1 MELSRAQDGPAMIF
15 PFSSSGSIR
24 TALSYQP
31 MKTQEKP
38 GYVLGIDYGTD
49 SCRALVIDA
58 LDGREIA
65 QGVAY
70 YPRWSRGEYCAPTE
84 NRFRQHPLD
93 YIESLEAAM
102 EGIFLKVGA
111 VTLKSIRGIAIDTT
125 GSTPCAVTKE
135 GVPLSLLPDFGQDPD
150 AMFILWKDHRS
161 TEEASEINR
170 LARSWGGEDYTKFE
184 GGAYSS
190 EWFWAK
196 ALHVLSNNPKVA
208 RATYSFLEHC
218 DWMPALLTGTP
229 FDKIK
234 RSRTAA
240 GHKAMWH
247 EAFGGYPSSE
257 FLVRLSPAL
266 AKIGPTLGTK
276 TYTSD
281 QVCGHLT
288 QEWAGRLHL
297 EAGIPVAVGSIDAH
311 MGAVGAGV
319 KPGVLVKVMGTSTCD
334 MIVSPRDGT
343 EERLVAGIC
352 GQVDGSIVPSM
363 LGYEAGQSAFGDV
376 YAWFKRLLLWPLEA
390 ILPEFPGMDEAAKS
404 ALKEKFDES
413 IMATLEREAERID
426 PADSQVLAL
435 DWLNGR
441 RTPDANQLLKGAIAG
456 LTLGTTA
463 PMIYRAL
470 IEATAFGTKAI
481 VERFKREGVPVGR
494 IVAIGGVARK
504 SRLVMQIVAD
514 VLDAPIDV
522 VGNDQTVALGAAMFA
537 SVAAGI
543 YPTVVDA
550 QAAMAPKI
558 EKTVVPDPAMVS
570 LYATLYKKYLGL
582 GAFVETKLAP

>member
-1 MELSRAQDGPAMIF
+1 
-15 PFSSSGSIR
+15 
-24 TALSYQP
+24 
-31 MKTQEKP
+31 MKTQKKP

-49 SCRALVIDA
+49 SCRAVVIDA

-65 QGVAY
+65 QHVAW
-70 YPRWSRGEYCAPTE
+70 YPRWSKGLYCVPAE
-84 NRFRQHPLD
+84 NLFRQHPLD
-93 YIESLEAAM
+93 YIESLETAM
-102 EGIFLKVGA
+102 EAIFRKVGA
-111 VTLKSIRGIAIDTT
+111 GTLSSIRGVALDTT
-125 GSTPCAVTKE
+125 ASTPCAVTRE
-135 GVPLSLLPDFGQDPD
+135 GTPLSLLPEFGEDPD
-150 AMFILWKDHRS
+150 AMFILWKDHTATR
-161 TEEASEINR
+161 EAAEINR
-170 LARSWGGEDYTKFE
+170 LAKSWGGEDYTKFE
-184 GGAYSS
+184 GGVYSS

-196 ALHVLSNNPKVA
+196 ALRVLSTNRKVA
-208 RATYSFLEHC
+208 GATYSFLEHC
-218 DWMPALLTGTP
+218 DWMPAFLTGTP
-229 FDKIK
+229 LDRIR

-247 EAFGGYPSSE
+247 ESFGGYPAAE
-257 FLVRLSPAL
+257 FLAKLSPSL
-266 AKIGPTLGTK
+266 AAIAPSLGTK

-288 QEWAGRLHL
+288 QEWAGRLRL

-334 MIVSPRDGT
+334 MIVSPKGGA

-352 GQVDGSIVPSM
+352 GQVDGSIMPAM

-376 YAWFKRLLLWPLEA
+376 YCWFKKLLLWPLEA
-390 ILPEFPGMDEAAKS
+390 ILPEFSGLDDAAKS

-413 IMATLEREAERID
+413 IMATLERGAEKLD
-426 PADSQVLAL
+426 PADSSLIAL

-441 RTPDANQLLKGAIAG
+441 RTPDANQLLKGAITG

-470 IEATAFGTKAI
+470 IEATAYGTKAI

-514 VLDAPIDV
+514 VLNSPIDI
-522 VGNDQTVALGAAMFA
+522 VGSDQTVALGAAMFA

-543 YPTVVDA
+543 YPSVADA
-550 QAAMAPKI
+550 QAAIAPAI
-558 EKTVVPDPAMVS
+558 EKTVRPDLAKVAV
-570 LYATLYKKYLGL
+570 YATLYEKYLGL
-582 GAFVETKLAP
+582 GTFVETGLA

>member
-1 MELSRAQDGPAMIF
+1 
-15 PFSSSGSIR
+15 
-24 TALSYQP
+24 

-38 GYVLGIDYGTD
+38 NLVLGIDYGTD
-49 SCRALVIDA
+49 SCRAVVIDT

-70 YPRWSRGEYCAPTE
+70 YPRWSRGQYCAPAE

-93 YIESLEAAM
+93 YIESLESAM
-102 EGIFLKVGA
+102 EGIFLKAGA
-111 VTLKSIRGIAIDTT
+111 GTLKSVRGIAIDTT

-135 GVPLSLLPDFGQDPD
+135 GIPLSLLPDFGQDPA
-150 AMFILWKDHRS
+150 AMFILWKDHTS
-161 TEEASEINR
+161 TEEAAEINR
-170 LARSWGGEDYTKFE
+170 LAKSWGGEDYTKFE
-184 GGAYSS
+184 GGIYSS

-218 DWMPALLTGTP
+218 DWLPALLTGTP

-247 EAFGGYPSSE
+247 ESFGGYPAAE
-257 FLVRLSPAL
+257 FLAKLSTAL
-266 AKIGPTLGTK
+266 AEIAPTLGTK

-288 QEWAGRLHL
+288 EEWAGRLHL

-334 MIVSPRDGT
+334 MIVSPKGGT

-376 YAWFKRLLLWPLEA
+376 YAWFKKLLLWPLEA
-390 ILPEFPGMDEAAKS
+390 ILPEYSGMDDAAKS
-404 ALKEKFDES
+404 ALRQKFDES
-413 IMATLEREAERID
+413 IMATLERDAEKLD
-426 PADSQVLAL
+426 PADSSLLAL

-441 RTPDANQLLKGAIAG
+441 RTPDANQLLKGAITG

-470 IEATAFGTKAI
+470 IEATAYGTKAI

-504 SRLVMQIVAD
+504 SRLVMQIIAD
-514 VLDAPIDV
+514 VLGSPIDI
-522 VGNDQTVALGAAMFA
+522 VGSDQTVALGAAMFA
-537 SVAAGI
+537 AVAAGI
-543 YPTVVDA
+543 YPSIGDA
-550 QAAMAPKI
+550 QAAMAPKV
-558 EKTVVPDPAMVS
+558 EMTVTPNPVMIA
-570 LYATLYKKYLGL
+570 LYARLYEKYRRF
-582 GAFVETKLAP
+582 GAFVETDLT